1 MTARHIAAMLTRAA
15 HTLVVPRITL
25 ADDSWLDFE
34 PAWLSADEAARCLAA
49 VRAEVTWIER
59 EIVLY
64 GKRIMQPRLVGWA
77 GNVAYRYSGQT
88 LEPRPFT
95 DTVRALT
102 ERVNSFAGMHFNH
115 VLLNRYRDGRD
126 NMGLHADDEPELGPD
141 PVVATLSL
149 GATRRMTLVPR
160 RPHDGER
167 RSLDLPSGSLLVM
180 RGGCQRRFRHGI
192 PREPRVTEERVS
204 VTLRRITGVAGE
216 SG

>member
-1 MTARHIAAMLTRAA
+1 MTWA
-15 HTLVVPRITL
+15 
-25 ADDSWLDFE
+25 
-34 PAWLSADEAARCLAA
+34 
-49 VRAEVTWIER
+49 ER

-77 GNVAYRYSGQT
+77 GEVAYRYSGQT

-102 ERVNSFAGMHFNH
+102 DRVNDVAGTQFNH

-141 PVVATLSL
+141 PIVATLSL
-149 GATRRMTLVPR
+149 GATRRLTLVPR
-160 RPHDGER
+160 RPRDGER
-167 RSLDLPSGSLLVM
+167 RALELPSGSLLVM
-180 RGGCQRRFRHGI
+180 RGACQRRFRHGI

-204 VTLRRITGVAGE
+204 LTFRLIVRAG
-216 SG
+216 GLNPPARG

>member
-1 MTARHIAAMLTRAA
+1 MTRIA
-15 HTLVVPRITL
+15 L
-25 ADDSWLDFE
+25 AGDTWLDFQLD
-34 PAWLSADEAARCLAA
+34 WLSASDAQRCLAA
-49 VRAEVTWIER
+49 VRAEVTWAER

-77 GNVAYRYSGQT
+77 GGVAYRYSGQT

-102 ERVNSFAGMHFNH
+102 DRVNAFAGTRFNH

-126 NMGLHADDEPELGPD
+126 SMGMHADDEPELGPD

-149 GATRRMTLVPR
+149 GATRRMTLVPS
-160 RPHDGER
+160 RPRDGER
-167 RSLDLPSGSLLVM
+167 RSLELPAGSLLVM
-180 RGGCQRRFRHGI
+180 RGACQRRFRHGI

-204 VTLRRITGVAGE
+204 LTFRRIGQ
-216 SG
+216 